1 MVAAIEHSTN
11 QGSQMNSDS
20 KEERSSHK
28 TSSKSPNK
36 ELLAGSSRRE
46 ADREGW
52 ASDRE
57 RLGKW
62 TPSSVE
68 VGNYNLELLERALT
82 LYHTLDCNF
91 YKDLAKLF

>member
-1 MVAAIEHSTN
+1 MASSSSLPLAASKASMVAAAMVAAIEHSTN

-68 VGNYNLELLERALT
+68 VGNYNLEL
-82 LYHTLDCNF
+82 
-91 YKDLAKLF
+91 

>member
-1 MVAAIEHSTN
+1 MVAAAMVAAIEHSTN
-11 QGSQMNSDS
+11 QGSQMNSDP

-68 VGNYNLELLERALT
+68 VGKYNLELLQL
-82 LYHTLDCNF
+82 
-91 YKDLAKLF
+91 